1 MPPRRRRVRD
11 KWRMKDWYALIAP
24 TYFGGVKLGSVPC
37 TESEQILGR
46 TIEAT
51 LYDLTGD
58 FAQQHQKLYFQV
70 TGVEGKEAHTIF
82 KGHEYARDYLRSL
95 VRRGSTRVDS
105 ILNLKTKDGYL
116 LRASVVVF
124 TLARI
129 KTSQIKA
136 IRLVVNRIVQMKA
149 VNLNFDQFVQE
160 AVLGK
165 IASDIYNEAKAV
177 TPLRH
182 VGFRKSKVL
191 GSPSEPVTMDV
202 VEVETEPPPEG
213 S

>member
-1 MPPRRRRVRD
+1 
-11 KWRMKDWYALIAP
+11 MKDWYELVSP
-24 TYFGGVKLGSVPC
+24 TYFGGVTLGSVPC
-37 TESEQILGR
+37 TESDQILGR
-46 TIEAT
+46 TIEST

-70 TGVEGKEAHTIF
+70 TAVEGKEAHTIF

-95 VRRGSTRVDS
+95 VRRGSTRVDR
-105 ILNLKTKDGYL
+105 ILNLQTKDGYV

-136 IRLVVNRIVQMKA
+136 IRSVVTQIVQMKA
-149 VNLNFDQFVQE
+149 AHLNFDQFVQE

-165 IASDIYNEAKAV
+165 IASDIYNEAKVV

-182 VGFRKSKVL
+182 VGFRKSKL
-191 GSPSEPVTMDV
+191 IGTPNGSTTPDA
-202 VEVETEPPPEG
+202 VEVEAEPYSEG

>member
-1 MPPRRRRVRD
+1 
-11 KWRMKDWYALIAP
+11 MKDWYELVSP
-24 TYFGGVKLGSVPC
+24 TYFGGVTLGSVPC
-37 TESEQILGR
+37 TESDQIIGR
-46 TIEAT
+46 TIEST

-70 TGVEGKEAHTIF
+70 TEVEGKEAHTIF

-95 VRRGSTRVDS
+95 VRRGSTRVDR
-105 ILNLKTKDGYL
+105 ILNLQTKDGYL

-136 IRLVVNRIVQMKA
+136 IRSVVTQIVQTKA
-149 VNLNFDQFVQE
+149 ATLNFDQFVQE

-182 VGFRKSKVL
+182 VGFRKSKL
-191 GSPSEPVTMDV
+191 MGTPSVSTTTDV
-202 VEVETEPPPEG
+202 VEVEAEPYPE
-213 S
+213 SS

>member
-1 MPPRRRRVRD
+1 
-11 KWRMKDWYALIAP
+11 MKDWYELVSP
-24 TYFGGVKLGSVPC
+24 TYFGGVTLGSVPC
-37 TESEQILGR
+37 TESDQVIGR
-46 TIEAT
+46 TIEST

-70 TGVEGKEAHTIF
+70 TEVEGKEAHTIF

-95 VRRGSTRVDS
+95 VRRGSTRVDR
-105 ILNLKTKDGYL
+105 ILNLQTKDGYL

-136 IRLVVNRIVQMKA
+136 IRSVVTQIVQTKA
-149 VNLNFDQFVQE
+149 ANLNFDQFVQE

-182 VGFRKSKVL
+182 VGFRKSKL
-191 GSPSEPVTMDV
+191 IGTPSVSTTPDA
-202 VEVETEPPPEG
+202 VEVEAEPYSEG